1 MLFVNNRKNITIIKH
16 QNMSKPIYKF
26 QHLDKVNWHNLSG
39 NPNAISILEQ
49 NLDKVYWDRLTE
61 NLNAIPILEKNLD
74 KVDWD
79 RLSENPN
86 AINILEKNLDKVNW
100 GWLCVNPNAHL
111 ILSKLD
117 YQEMKVNTKEFSRE
131 LAENVFYPE
140 RLMRICERN
149 DLELI
154 DLLEI
159 L

>member
-1 MLFVNNRKNITIIKH
+1 
-16 QNMSKPIYKF
+16 
-26 QHLDKVNWHNLSG
+26 VNWH
-39 NPNAISILEQ
+39 
-49 NLDKVYWDRLTE
+49 K
-61 NLNAIPILEKNLD
+61 
-74 KVDWD
+74 
-79 RLSENPN
+79 LSENPN
-86 AINILEKNLDKVNW
+86 AIHLLEKNLDKVNW
-100 GWLCVNPNAHL
+100 HKLSENPNAHL
-111 ILSKLD
+111 LLSKLD